1 MSATRYERD
10 ALRSE
15 LTAGPLADFQAAG
28 VLGLAD
34 IHTAR
39 ALGRIGGESDEI
51 VLLAAALT
59 VRALRLGSVCVDLAT
74 LSRDVFDVDEEQVD
88 TSLLTW
94 PDPDS
99 WRAACEGSPLVAFGA
114 DAPGGRPLRLVSGLL
129 YLERYWGQEEQVRR
143 QLGDRNTMTP
153 PSVDLPRL
161 VGALDRLFPTDQ
173 VPVEEPDLQKLAAAV
188 CTLRRVTVLAGGP
201 GTGKTT
207 TVARLLALL
216 ADQPGGLGRVALA
229 APTGKAA
236 ARLGAAIRD
245 AGALLSATD
254 AGALSALTTSTVHR
268 LLGWRPD
275 SRSRFRHHAGNR
287 LPHDVLVVDEMSMV
301 SLTLMARLLEAV
313 RPDARL
319 ILVGDP
325 DQLSSV
331 EAGAVLADIAEAPM
345 RGDSRV
351 AESLEQ
357 LPVPRSPELIEGA
370 ARGIV
375 RLSHTWRFSGAIDDL
390 ARAVRTADADAAVE
404 VLRSG
409 SPSVTFVETDLESA
423 APTGL
428 DPLMSAA
435 VGAARSTWTAAG
447 GRRRRRRVGGFG
459 DASAVVCAPARSV
472 RCAPLGRRSGA
483 VVGHRPA
490 RLRR

>member
-34 IHTAR
+34 VHTAR
-39 ALGRIGGESDEI
+39 ALGRIGGESDQI

-88 TSLLTW
+88 TSTLTW
-94 PDPDS
+94 PDPDP

-143 QLGDRNTMTP
+143 QLGDRNTMAP

-173 VPVEEPDLQKLAAAV
+173 FPVEEPDLQKLAAAV
-188 CTLRRVTVLAGGP
+188 CALRRVTVLAGGP

-245 AGALLSATD
+245 AGALLSAAD

-268 LLGWRPD
+268 LLGWRP
-275 SRSRFRHHAGNR
+275 GQ
-287 LPHDVLVVDEMSMV
+287 P
-301 SLTLMARLLEAV
+301 
-313 RPDARL
+313 
-319 ILVGDP
+319 
-325 DQLSSV
+325 
-331 EAGAVLADIAEAPM
+331 
-345 RGDSRV
+345 
-351 AESLEQ
+351 
-357 LPVPRSPELIEGA
+357 
-370 ARGIV
+370 
-375 RLSHTWRFSGAIDDL
+375 
-390 ARAVRTADADAAVE
+390 
-404 VLRSG
+404 
-409 SPSVTFVETDLESA
+409 
-423 APTGL
+423 
-428 DPLMSAA
+428 
-435 VGAARSTWTAAG
+435 
-447 GRRRRRRVGGFG
+447 
-459 DASAVVCAPARSV
+459 
-472 RCAPLGRRSGA
+472 
-483 VVGHRPA
+483 
-490 RLRR
+490 